1 MARGFSY
8 RPSGWFEAHNEAA
21 DAKATAVGKVV
32 STHLNRTEKE
42 QVISELHE
50 KMAKAKIAIVAEPK
64 GLDVATVNDLRK
76 KLRDS
81 KVEYRVIKNT
91 LAARAAKGTSVEK
104 VADKFV
110 GPTAL
115 VMSYDDV
122 IAPAKVLADFM
133 KDRENFAIRT
143 AVVEGKLVDAKGIQ
157 ALAKMPGLLELRGQI
172 AAMIAQ
178 PATKL
183 ARTLAAPG
191 QQLALVLAARRDQLG
206 KAQ

>member
-1 MARGFSY
+1 
-8 RPSGWFEAHNEAA
+8 
-21 DAKATAVGKVV
+21 
-32 STHLNRTEKE
+32 LNRTEKE
-42 QVISELHE
+42 KVISELHD
-50 KMAKAKIAIVAEPK
+50 KMARVKIAIVAEPK

-76 KLRDS
+76 KLRES

-110 GPTAL
+110 GPTAI

-133 KDRENFAIRT
+133 KDRETFSIRT
-143 AVVEGKLVDAKGIQ
+143 AVVEGNVVDAKGIQ
-157 ALAKMPGLLELRGQI
+157 ALAKMPGLQELRGQI

-183 ARTLAAPG
+183 ARMIAAPG
-191 QQLALVLAARRDQLG
+191 QQLALVIAARRDQLEKG
-206 KAQ
+206 Q

>member
-1 MARGFSY
+1 LVGAQDD
-8 RPSGWFEAHNEAA
+8 AA
-21 DAKATAVGKVV
+21 GAKAPAVGKVV

-42 QVISELHE
+42 QVISELHA
-50 KMAKAKIAIVAEPK
+50 KMAKAKIAIVAEPR

-91 LAARAAKGTSVEK
+91 LAARAAKGTTVEK
-104 VADKFV
+104 VSDKFV
-110 GPTAL
+110 GVTAI

-133 KDRENFAIRT
+133 KDRENFSIRT
-143 AVVEGKLVDAKGIQ
+143 AVVEGNVVDAKGIQ
-157 ALAKMPGLLELRGQI
+157 ALAKMPGLQELRGQI

-183 ARTLAAPG
+183 ARMIAAPG
-191 QQLALVLAARRDQLG
+191 QQLALVVAARRDQLG